1 MRVLVAIGL
10 NILLVVA
17 LAYWLRRQA
26 RASALRKV
34 LLPTLVLRLLAGT
47 AACLVLTSDAAY
59 FQFWGKLLNAQLW
72 DNPGAWLQTLL
83 GEEFH
88 GYGKKLIF
96 HGFSNTF
103 FIIKLLS
110 VLNLGSLGNTLVN
123 GAYLSLFSFV
133 GSWQLVRAVEKSLPR
148 VPVAAAAVAW
158 LAWPTVVYW
167 SSGITKE
174 SLLIGSGAWL
184 TALVLA
190 WVYGNQPVRLAGVAG
205 ALLLAWLHFKMR
217 FFFAGLLL
225 GGLTSLV
232 AVHLLQQL
240 FGRARH
246 WLVQLAIIL
255 VVLVGGMRMA
265 AEVIPVLRVNK
276 FTNQLNNNYYQLV
289 RASQARPHIEYAD
302 LKPTLESMLS
312 YTPKAI
318 VSTVTRPWLGED
330 KQLLYIV
337 AGLENLAL
345 LLLIGV
351 ALVALARRRS
361 GYLPFALVVVL
372 VLYCLALA
380 ALLGLSTPNLGTL
393 NRYRAVLLPYLVF
406 LLLQNEYAARW
417 LTRFR
422 AE

>member
-1 MRVLVAIGL
+1 MKIVVAVGL
-10 NILLVVA
+10 NIVMVVA

-26 RASALRKV
+26 RASALRRV
-34 LLPTLVLRLLAGT
+34 MLPALGLRLLAGV
-47 AACLVLTSDAAY
+47 AACLALTSDADY

-72 DNPGAWLQTLL
+72 DNPGAWLHTLL

-88 GYGKKLIF
+88 GYGEKLIF

-110 VLNLGSLGNTLVN
+110 VLNLGSLGNPFVN

-133 GSWQLVRAVEKSLPR
+133 GSWQLVRAVEKYLPQ
-148 VPVAAAAVAW
+148 VPLAAAAIAW
-158 LAWPTVVYW
+158 LAWPSVVYW
-167 SSGITKE
+167 SAGITKE

-184 TALVLA
+184 TALVVGWL
-190 WVYGNQPVRLAGVAG
+190 YGGQPVRLAGMVG

-225 GGLTSLV
+225 GGLSSLII
-232 AVHLLQQL
+232 VHLVQQF

-246 WLVQLAIIL
+246 WQVQLAVIV
-255 VVLVGGMRMA
+255 VVLVGGMRVA
-265 AEVIPVLRVNK
+265 AEIFPVLRVNK
-276 FTNQLNNNYYQLV
+276 FTNQLSNNYYQLL
-289 RASQARPHIEYAD
+289 RASQTRPHIEYTD

-312 YTPKAI
+312 YAPKAI
-318 VSTVTRPWLGED
+318 ISTITRPWLGED

-337 AGLENLAL
+337 ASLENLAL

-351 ALVALARRRS
+351 TLVALARRRP

-406 LLLQNEYAARW
+406 LLLQNEYVARW
-417 LTRFR
+417 LPRFR

>member
-1 MRVLVAIGL
+1 MKIIVAIGL
-10 NILLVVA
+10 NILLLVA
-17 LAYWLRRQA
+17 LVYWLRRQA

-34 LLPTLVLRLLAGT
+34 LLPALGLRLLAGS
-47 AACLVLTSDAAY
+47 AACVMLTSDAAY

-72 DNPGAWLQTLL
+72 DNPSAWLQTLL

-88 GYGKKLIF
+88 GYGGKLIF

-103 FIIKLLS
+103 FLIKLLS

-133 GSWQLVRAVEKSLPR
+133 GSWQLVRAVEGALPR
-148 VPVAAAAVAW
+148 VPVGAAAVAW
-158 LAWPTVVYW
+158 LAWPSVVYW

-184 TALVLA
+184 TALVIG
-190 WVYGNQPVRLAGVAG
+190 WVYGGQPVRLVGIVG

-225 GGLTSLV
+225 GGLASLIV
-232 AVHLLQQL
+232 VHLLQQ
-240 FGRARH
+240 FFSRARH

-255 VVLVGGMRMA
+255 VVLVGGMRVA

-276 FTNQLNNNYYQLV
+276 FTNQLSNNYHQLL
-289 RASQARPHIEYAD
+289 RASRTRPHIEYAD
-302 LKPTLESMLS
+302 LKPTLESMLR
-312 YTPKAI
+312 YAPKAV
-318 VSTVTRPWLGED
+318 VSTITRPWLGED

-351 ALVALARRRS
+351 AFVALARHRP
-361 GYLPFALVVVL
+361 GYLPFALVVIL

-406 LLLQNEYAARW
+406 LLLQNEYAVRW
-417 LTRFR
+417 LPQFR
-422 AE
+422 DK